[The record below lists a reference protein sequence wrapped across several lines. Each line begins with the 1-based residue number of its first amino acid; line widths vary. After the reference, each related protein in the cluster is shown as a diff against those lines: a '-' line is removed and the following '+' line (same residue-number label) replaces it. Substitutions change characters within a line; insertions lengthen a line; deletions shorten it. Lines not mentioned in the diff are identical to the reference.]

1 MNTTLARQISLLII
15 GTGIVL
21 TDKTVIQTASA
32 DKRLHQLR

>member
-15 GTGIVL
+15 GTGIAL

-32 DKRLHQLR
+32 YKRLQQLR